1 MKEQGAGPQ
10 ASPRL
15 LAWLVAGAVAGM
27 GAAPSARAQ
36 QLQQP
41 AASSP
46 MPSSGQRLAFDQ
58 PAQPLINALRAF
70 GRQTQFQV
78 LYDEAVLGGRQA
90 PALRGSFTPQE
101 AMDRLLAGTGVTAHS
116 TEQGTFTLRKAPAP
130 EPAPQASAGTTLSTV
145 NVTSQRMAA
154 PGSYVGSGRSA
165 STKLDTPLIETP
177 RSISIVTQEQLQDQA
192 PKSIEQ
198 ALSYTAGV
206 STEVTG
212 ADLRMTGAI
221 IRGSAMAAPTTRTGC
236 GSSRPAPMVRGTTRS
251 TSWTASRSSR
261 ARPPCSLARGGR
273 AA

>member
-145 NVTSQRMAA
+145 NVISQRMAA

-177 RSISIVTQEQLQDQA
+177 RSISIVT
-192 PKSIEQ
+192 
-198 ALSYTAGV
+198 
-206 STEVTG
+206 
-212 ADLRMTGAI
+212 
-221 IRGSAMAAPTTRTGC
+221 
-236 GSSRPAPMVRGTTRS
+236 
-251 TSWTASRSSR
+251 
-261 ARPPCSLARGGR
+261 
-273 AA
+273 